1 MSLTKFTENTNVIS
15 ELPDTPSLT
24 ATELKAK
31 FDEVGGKVKT
41 YLNNTLTT
49 ETEQLVA
56 TEKASLQSS
65 ISNLSTQIYS
75 ALSTLESTMQSNV
88 NALQSKI
95 NGTVLYENSTGTTG
109 AVTLSD
115 SIADGDRIRISGYT
129 SDTNHTVYFS
139 QDLNVVLNEDMGLLF
154 KGFRGGL
161 YDYIMEENIQL
172 TSTGITR
179 GVQHRTGF
187 LAQTG
192 EQTGMNV
199 DDTLIY
205 ITKVVKFD
213 Y

>member
-15 ELPDTPSLT
+15 QLPDTPSLP
-24 ATELKAK
+24 ADQLKAK
-31 FDEVGGKVKT
+31 FDEAGTAIKG
-41 YLNNTLTT
+41 YLNSTLTS
-49 ETEQLVA
+49 EVEQLVA
-56 TEKASLQSS
+56 TEKSALQLA
-65 ISNLSTQIYS
+65 IATLSTQINN
-75 ALSTLESTMQSNV
+75 ALSTLESTMQSNI
-88 NALQSKI
+88 NNLQSKI

-109 AVTLSD
+109 AVTLLD

-139 QDLNVVLNEDMGLLF
+139 QDLNVVLNEDIGLLF

-161 YDYIMEENIQL
+161 YDYIVEENIQL
-172 TSTGITR
+172 ISTGITR
-179 GVQHRTGF
+179 GVQHKTGF

-199 DDTLIY
+199 DNTLIY